1 MSISESINSSN
12 FSLEKKATTTSTED
26 LHIVPPST
34 AKAENKKLTENIA
47 QGQVTSITSKL
58 DAAVISTPNSATSIK
73 STTTS
78 KTSKSTK
85 PQKTIAEITQEL
97 KANLNNAIT
106 EIERADVEFE
116 RLFGNLEKKIESLRI
131 NLGSSKL
138 E

>member
-1 MSISESINSSN
+1 MSISESLNASN

-26 LHIVPPST
+26 LHIVPPPST
-34 AKAENKKLTENIA
+34 AKVENRKLTENIT

-58 DAAVISTPNSATSIK
+58 DATPNSATSIK